1 MIMKREIYEMDLPH
15 RAITI
20 YMYLRDRADKQGRCF
35 PSVHTIANDLK
46 LSTRTVIRGIGDLE
60 KSGVIKKE
68 NRFRFNGGKSSNMYY
83 LL

>member
-35 PSVHTIANDLK
+35 PSYKTIACDLK
-46 LSTRTVIRGIGDLE
+46 LSTRTIIRGIEDLE
-60 KSGVIKKE
+60 RAGIIKR
-68 NRFRFNGGKSSNMYY
+68 NHRYRLNGGKSSNIYY

>member
-15 RAITI
+15 RAISI

-35 PSVHTIANDLK
+35 PSFQTIARDLK
-46 LSTRTVIRGIGDLE
+46 VSPSTVIRGIEDLE

-68 NRFRFNGGKSSNMYY
+68 HRYRYNGGKSSNMYY
-83 LL
+83 LM